1 MSLRLRDLLA
11 ALPARQLNLIV
22 GGAIAI
28 ALLLAWTL
36 ALRAP
41 LAAYRQ
47 HKAALAALETAGTPA
62 PIPASLSA
70 SAAAITPAPAPAP
83 PEPLALIAAVS
94 HNAAASDV
102 AVLSAAQGTQRTVG
116 GVRLHTVEIVASA
129 RYTALLDWLAAIERQ
144 QPTVGIH
151 RLTVEAADDTD
162 DRAITLQLVI
172 HDTGTPPP

>member
-1 MSLRLRDLLA
+1 MSPKLRDLLV
-11 ALPARQLNLIV
+11 ALPARQLNLVV
-22 GGAIAI
+22 GGAIVI

-47 HKAALAALETAGTPA
+47 HKAALATLEAAGTA
-62 PIPASLSA
+62 TA
-70 SAAAITPAPAPAP
+70 SAAQPPVSAVAITPAPAP

-94 HNAAASDV
+94 HIAAASNV
-102 AVLSAAQGTQRTVG
+102 AVLSAAQGAQRTVG
-116 GVRLHTVEIVASA
+116 GVRLLTVEIVASA
-129 RYTALLDWLAAIERQ
+129 RYTALLDWIAAIERQ

>member
-1 MSLRLRDLLA
+1 MSPKLRDLLV
-11 ALPARQLNLIV
+11 ALPARQLNLVV
-22 GGAIAI
+22 GGAIVI

-47 HKAALAALETAGTPA
+47 HKAALAALEAAGTATTSAA
-62 PIPASLSA
+62 PPSA
-70 SAAAITPAPAPAP
+70 SAAAAITPAPAP

-94 HNAAASDV
+94 HIAAASNV
-102 AVLSAAQGTQRTVG
+102 AVLSAAQGAQRTVG
-116 GVRLHTVEIVASA
+116 GVRLLTVEIVASA
-129 RYTALLDWLAAIERQ
+129 RYTALLDWIAAIERQ

>member
-1 MSLRLRDLLA
+1 MSPKLRDLLA
-11 ALPARQLNLIV
+11 ALPERQLNLVV
-22 GGAIAI
+22 GGAIVI

-36 ALRAP
+36 ALRTP

-47 HKAALAALETAGTPA
+47 HKTALAALEAAGTATPGAA
-62 PIPASLSA
+62 PPSA
-70 SAAAITPAPAPAP
+70 SAAAITPAPTP

-94 HNAAASDV
+94 HSAAAADV
-102 AVLSAAQGTQRTVG
+102 AVLSAAQGAQRTVG
-116 GVRLHTVEIVASA
+116 GVRLLTVEIVASA
-129 RYTALLDWLAAIERQ
+129 RYTALLDWIAAIERQ

-151 RLTVEAADDTD
+151 RLTVEASDDTD

>member
-1 MSLRLRDLLA
+1 MSPKLRALLA
-11 ALPARQLNLIV
+11 ALPARQLNLVV
-22 GGAIAI
+22 GGAIVI

-47 HKAALAALETAGTPA
+47 HKTALAALEAAGTATPSAA
-62 PIPASLSA
+62 PPPAS
-70 SAAAITPAPAPAP
+70 AAITPAPTP

-94 HNAAASDV
+94 HIAAASDV
-102 AVLSAAQGTQRTVG
+102 AVLSAAQGAQRTVG
-116 GVRLHTVEIVASA
+116 GVRLLTVEIVASA

-162 DRAITLQLVI
+162 ERAITLQLVI
-172 HDTGTPPP
+172 HYTGTPPP

>member
-1 MSLRLRDLLA
+1 MSPKLRDLLA

-22 GGAIAI
+22 GGAVVI

-36 ALRAP
+36 ALRTP

-47 HKAALAALETAGTPA
+47 HKAALAALEAAGTATPGAA
-62 PIPASLSA
+62 PPMA
-70 SAAAITPAPAPAP
+70 SAAAITPAPPP

-94 HNAAASDV
+94 RIAAASDV
-102 AVLSAAQGTQRTVG
+102 AVLSAAQGAQRTVG
-116 GVRLHTVEIVASA
+116 GVRLLTVEIVASA

>member
-1 MSLRLRDLLA
+1 MSPKLRDLLV

-22 GGAIAI
+22 GGAIVI

-41 LAAYRQ
+41 LATYRQ
-47 HKAALAALETAGTPA
+47 HKVALAALEAAGTATPSAA
-62 PIPASLSA
+62 PPSA
-70 SAAAITPAPAPAP
+70 SAATITPAPTP

-94 HNAAASDV
+94 HIAAASDV

-116 GVRLHTVEIVASA
+116 GVRLLTVEIVASA
-129 RYTALLDWLAAIERQ
+129 RYTALLDWIAAIERQ

-162 DRAITLQLVI
+162 GRAITLQLVI

>member
-1 MSLRLRDLLA
+1 MSPKLRDLLA
-11 ALPARQLNLIV
+11 ALPARQLNLVV
-22 GGAIAI
+22 GGAIVI

-47 HKAALAALETAGTPA
+47 HKAALAALEAAGTATPSAA
-62 PIPASLSA
+62 PPLA
-70 SAAAITPAPAPAP
+70 SAAITPAPAP

-94 HNAAASDV
+94 HIAAASNV
-102 AVLSAAQGTQRTVG
+102 AVLSAAQGAQRTVG
-116 GVRLHTVEIVASA
+116 GVRLLTVEIVASA
-129 RYTALLDWLAAIERQ
+129 RYTALLDWIAAIERQ

>member
-1 MSLRLRDLLA
+1 MSPKLRDLLA
-11 ALPARQLNLIV
+11 ALPARQLNLVV
-22 GGAIAI
+22 GGAVVI

-47 HKAALAALETAGTPA
+47 HKAALAALEAAGTATPGAA
-62 PIPASLSA
+62 PTTTSH
-70 SAAAITPAPAPAP
+70 AAITPAPAP

-94 HNAAASDV
+94 HSAAAADV

-116 GVRLHTVEIVASA
+116 GVRLLTVEIVASA

-151 RLTVEAADDTD
+151 QLTVEVADDTD